1 MRDLSIFWETDN
13 DLISSLLKWF
23 CLGVNKLF
31 DFLVEAGADENV
43 VDIVSYSVFWKGH
56 LKHIYLFI
64 AVHNI
69 GFIILLDAYKQCL
82 LMINKD
88 ILFPKQGFLPRYS
101 LSQTGFPSL
110 IFSFPNRAPS
120 FIFSFPNR
128 VSFLDIL
135 FSKQGFLPWYSLS

>member
-1 MRDLSIFWETDN
+1 MRDLSIFWEIDI
-13 DLISSLLKWF
+13 DLNSSLLKWF

-82 LMINKD
+82 LMINKGQ
-88 ILFPKQGFLPRYS
+88 K
-101 LSQTGFPSL
+101 
-110 IFSFPNRAPS
+110 
-120 FIFSFPNR
+120 IFSFPNR

-135 FSKQGFLPWYSLS
+135 FPKQGFLP